1 MAAKQTLKQGER
13 ILFGIVIAFIVFA
26 VIGYISLEMI
36 RQHASKP
43 MFESRTSYALT
54 AEGKRGSALFRTE
67 HCTSCHRAM
76 RNGTN
81 MGLSLDGVGSLRTK
95 EWLFNFLRNPEE
107 TYEAATVDHGEEPK
121 EAAYVA
127 RLPVDELQAMAT
139 FISELK
145 ASQGSASAPEPPAG
159 RSEFI
164 DSMVKNFAPSSWKD
178 KYTDVRDKDMNQDQ
192 ENNSESK

>member
-1 MAAKQTLKQGER
+1 MH
-13 ILFGIVIAFIVFA
+13 
-26 VIGYISLEMI
+26 S
-36 RQHASKP
+36 SKP
-43 MFESRTSYALT
+43 MFESKTSFELS

-95 EWLFNFLRNPEE
+95 EWLFNFLTKPEE

-127 RLPVDELQAMAT
+127 KLPVDELQAMAT
-139 FISELK
+139 FVSELK
-145 ASQGSASAPEPPAG
+145 AKQGSASAPEPPAG
-159 RSEFI
+159 RSKFI
-164 DSMVKNFAPSSWKD
+164 DNMVKDFAPPSWKD
-178 KYTDVRDKDMNQDQ
+178 KYKDIRDKDMNQDQ
-192 ENNSESK
+192 ENSSESK